1 LARGSMKDRPEKRE
15 GLIHRL
21 PERGRRPEAGLARS
35 AVDRR
40 NPYSAPADPEAL
52 LRLILGLSTN
62 FIVLPPD
69 DVDDGIRDVL
79 KAIGSFAVV
88 DRSCV
93 FQFRDNGNLMSRT
106 HEWCAHGVESQM
118 LKTPLISTASLPW
131 FCKKIG
137 NYEVVHVPDVTRLP
151 AEAAVEKLVFLSQGI
166 RSLVAVPI
174 VSADAVIGFIGFE
187 SLRLTE
193 TFSENAIALLKV
205 VGEIFAFALSRKQ
218 VMEAL
223 RQSESKYKVLFE
235 HASDAIFL
243 VKGGMFV
250 DCNTKTLTM
259 FGCERAQI
267 LGHSAFEFS
276 PDVQPN
282 GDDSR
287 QGIMEKGELA
297 LAGKPQFF
305 EWKYLRPDGTLFDA
319 EVSFNRVDI
328 GNEVFLQAIV
338 RDITDRK
345 QAAEKLEKTL
355 ENLRQ
360 TNAATVQVMAHVVE
374 TRDAYTAGH
383 QRRVAGIAVAIAEEM
398 GLSFHTIEGIR
409 MAGVIHDIGKISI
422 PAEIL
427 SKPGDLRK
435 KEFELIKDHPQMG
448 YEILKDVEFPWPI
461 AEIVHQ
467 HHERMDGSGYP
478 GGLSGN
484 KILLEARIIAVSDVV
499 EAIASHRPYRPA
511 RGIDVALSEIEAN
524 RGVLYDGDV
533 VDACLH
539 LFRER
544 GYKIY

>member
-1 LARGSMKDRPEKRE
+1 
-15 GLIHRL
+15 
-21 PERGRRPEAGLARS
+21 
-35 AVDRR
+35 
-40 NPYSAPADPEAL
+40 
-52 LRLILGLSTN
+52 
-62 FIVLPPD
+62 
-69 DVDDGIRDVL
+69 
-79 KAIGSFAVV
+79 
-88 DRSCV
+88 
-93 FQFRDNGNLMSRT
+93 
-106 HEWCAHGVESQM
+106 
-118 LKTPLISTASLPW
+118 
-131 FCKKIG
+131 
-137 NYEVVHVPDVTRLP
+137 
-151 AEAAVEKLVFLSQGI
+151 
-166 RSLVAVPI
+166 
-174 VSADAVIGFIGFE
+174 
-187 SLRLTE
+187 
-193 TFSENAIALLKV
+193 
-205 VGEIFAFALSRKQ
+205 
-218 VMEAL
+218 MEAL

-243 VKGGMFV
+243 VRGGMFV

-276 PDVQPN
+276 PDVQPA

>member
-1 LARGSMKDRPEKRE
+1 
-15 GLIHRL
+15 
-21 PERGRRPEAGLARS
+21 
-35 AVDRR
+35 
-40 NPYSAPADPEAL
+40 
-52 LRLILGLSTN
+52 
-62 FIVLPPD
+62 
-69 DVDDGIRDVL
+69 
-79 KAIGSFAVV
+79 
-88 DRSCV
+88 
-93 FQFRDNGNLMSRT
+93 
-106 HEWCAHGVESQM
+106 M

-131 FCKKIG
+131 FCTKIG
-137 NYEVVHVPDVTRLP
+137 SYEVVHVPDVTRLP
-151 AEAAVEKLVFLSQGI
+151 TEASAEKMVFLRQGI

-174 VSADAVIGFIGFE
+174 VSADAVMGFIGFE

-193 TFSENAIALLKV
+193 TFSENTIALLKV

-235 HASDAIFL
+235 HANDAIFL
-243 VKGGMFV
+243 TKGGRFV
-250 DCNTKTLTM
+250 DCNTKTLAM
-259 FGCERAQI
+259 FGCEREQI

-276 PDVQPN
+276 PALQPD
-282 GDDSR
+282 GGGSR
-287 QGIMEKGELA
+287 EGIIEKGKLA

-328 GNEVFLQAIV
+328 GSQVFLQAIV

-345 QAAEKLEKTL
+345 QAAEKLERTL

-360 TNAATVQVMAHVVE
+360 TTTATVQVMAHVVE

-383 QRRVAGIAVAIAEEM
+383 QRRVADIAVAIAGEM
-398 GLSFHTIEGIR
+398 QLPSHTIEGIR

-427 SKPGDLRK
+427 SKPGDLRR

-478 GGLSGN
+478 NGLRGGE
-484 KILLEARIIAVSDVV
+484 ILLEARIIAVSDVV

-511 RGIDVALSEIEAN
+511 RGIDTALEEIKTN
-524 RGVLYDGDV
+524 QGILYDRDV
-533 VDACLH
+533 VDACLS

>member
-1 LARGSMKDRPEKRE
+1 MKDRPEKRE
-15 GLIHRL
+15 GRIHRL
-21 PERGRRPEAGLARS
+21 PERGRPSAGAAADS
-35 AVDRR
+35 K

-69 DVDDGIRDVL
+69 DIDDGIKDVL
-79 KAIGSFAVV
+79 KAIGSFALV

-93 FQFRDNGNLMSRT
+93 FQFQDNGNLMSRT
-106 HEWCAHGVESQM
+106 HEWCATGVEAQM

-131 FCKKIG
+131 FCTKIG

-151 AEAAVEKLVFLSQGI
+151 IEASAEKMVFLRQGI
-166 RSLVAVPI
+166 RSMVAVPI
-174 VSADAVIGFIGFE
+174 VSADAVMGFIGFE

-193 TFSENAIALLKV
+193 TFSENTIALLKV

-235 HASDAIFL
+235 HANDAIFL
-243 VKGGMFV
+243 IKGGRFV

-259 FGCERAQI
+259 FGCEREQI

-276 PDVQPN
+276 PAVQPDGGN
-282 GDDSR
+282 SSE
-287 QGIMEKGELA
+287 GIIDKGKLA

-328 GNEVFLQAIV
+328 GSQVFLQAIV

-345 QAAEKLEKTL
+345 QAAEKLERTL

-360 TNAATVQVMAHVVE
+360 TTTATVQVMAHVVE

-383 QRRVAGIAVAIAEEM
+383 QRRVADIAVAIAGEM
-398 GLSFHTIEGIR
+398 QLSSHTIEGIR
-409 MAGVIHDIGKISI
+409 MAGVIHDVGKISI

-427 SKPGDLRK
+427 SKPGDLRR

-478 GGLSGN
+478 LGLEGGE
-484 KILLEARIIAVSDVV
+484 ILLEARIIAVSDVV

-511 RGIDVALSEIEAN
+511 RGIDTALDEIETN
-524 RGVLYDGDV
+524 RGILYDRDV
-533 VDACLH
+533 VDACLS

-544 GYKIY
+544 GYKIH